1 MLKIKF
7 SNGFYRLIKEN
18 MKKLI
23 TKKTHLVISI
33 FVLVLSAIS
42 LQAQNKK
49 QITLDDIYAKG
60 TFQMAGVSGFT
71 SLNDSRYYCNM
82 DNDANILRYEFS
94 TGNLIDT
101 IIKHSDLIFD
111 NSILAFSNFEFSA
124 DENKI
129 LFSSNTESL
138 YRHST
143 QSNIFVYDVKKKKL
157 TQPFSFKVMNATF
170 SPDGNK
176 LAYVKDNNLFYYDL
190 FLNKE
195 ETITTDGK
203 VNNIINGATDWV
215 YEEEFAIWKG
225 FTWSP
230 NSDKIA
236 FYRFDE
242 SKVKEFEM
250 TMFGKLYPSTT
261 KFKYPK
267 AGEAN
272 STINILVYDL
282 RSELN
287 AEMEIGKEAD
297 IYIPRMQFTK
307 DNNTLAIQRLNRL
320 QNKLEILLA
329 NTSTGKSNVIYTE
342 ENKFYVD
349 ITDNLTFLN
358 DNKTFIITSERNGF
372 NHLYQYD
379 LKGKLVKQIT
389 NGNFDVDGFYG
400 IDEKTKTI
408 FYSSPE
414 FMLGK
419 ISSNLSAE
427 RFVYSIGLNG
437 KNKKNLTPKHGWNS
451 PTFNSSLSFFLNTYS
466 NINTPPIY
474 TINTAAGNVLRVL
487 ENNEKLTNKLA
498 NYVVS
503 KAELMSIKNEVG
515 DDLNAFIIK
524 PENFDATKKYPVIM
538 YAYNGPGHQ
547 LAVDRWMG
555 SNYYYYQVLANKGY
569 IIFCADGRGT
579 GFKGEAFKKCTYL
592 NLGKLEI
599 EDQIY
604 LAKSLGKLSYVD
616 AARIGFWGW
625 SFGGYMA
632 SLAISKGAEV
642 FKSTIAVAPVTNW
655 RFYDN
660 IYTERYMRTP
670 QENGKNYD
678 DNSPI
683 NHVEKIK
690 GNYLIIH
697 GTADDNVHFQ
707 NTVEM
712 LDAMI
717 KKNVKYDSEF
727 YPNKNHGISGG
738 KTRFHLYD
746 KMLNFWLE
754 KL

>member
-1 MLKIKF
+1 
-7 SNGFYRLIKEN
+7 
-18 MKKLI
+18 MKHTLTPTYL
-23 TKKTHLVISI
+23 TKKNALFLAVFFLFTVT
-33 FVLVLSAIS
+33 VN
-42 LQAQNKK
+42 AQNKK
-49 QITLDDIYAKG
+49 PISMDDIYAKG

-71 SLNDSRYYCNM
+71 SLNDSRYYCNL
-82 DNDANILRYEFS
+82 DNDANILRYEFAN
-94 TGNLIDT
+94 GNLVDT
-101 IIKHSDLIFD
+101 ILKHTDLLFNGGILVFD
-111 NSILAFSNFEFSA
+111 NFEFSA

-129 LFSSNTESL
+129 LFTSNTESL

-143 QSNIFVYDVKKKKL
+143 QANIFVYDVKKKKL
-157 TQPFSFKVMNATF
+157 TQPFTFKVMNATF

-203 VNNIINGATDWV
+203 FNNIINGATDWV

-225 FTWSP
+225 FAWSP

-250 TMFGKLYPSTT
+250 AMYGKLYPTQT

-272 STINILVYDL
+272 STISILVYDL

-297 IYIPRMQFTK
+297 IYIPRIQFTK
-307 DNNTLAIQRLNRL
+307 DNNVLAIQRLNRL

-329 NTSTGKSNVIYTE
+329 NTSTGKSSVIYTE
-342 ENKFYVD
+342 ENKYYVE

-358 DNKTFIITSERNGF
+358 DNKTFIITSERNGY

-389 NGNFDVDGFYG
+389 NGNFDVDAFYG

-414 FMLGK
+414 LMEGK
-419 ISSNLSAE
+419 VSKNLSAE

-451 PTFNSSLSFFLNTYS
+451 PTFNSSLSYFLNTWS
-466 NINTPPIY
+466 NINTPPVY
-474 TINTAAGNVLRVL
+474 TINTASGNQLRIL
-487 ENNEKLTNKLA
+487 ENNEKLNTKLA
-498 NYVVS
+498 GFEIA
-503 KAELMSIKNEVG
+503 KAQFMPIKNAIG

-524 PENFDATKKYPVIM
+524 PENFDPNKKYPVIM

-555 SNYYYYQVLANKGY
+555 SNYYFYQVLANKGY
-569 IIFCADGRGT
+569 IIFCADARGT

-592 NLGKLEI
+592 NLGKYEI
-599 EDQIY
+599 EDQIF
-604 LAKSLGKLSYVD
+604 LAGELGKLVYVD
-616 AARIGFWGW
+616 SKRIGFWGW

-632 SLAISKGAEV
+632 SLAISKGADV
-642 FKSTIAVAPVTNW
+642 FKSAIAVAPVTNW

-678 DNSPI
+678 DNSPLS
-683 NHVEKIK
+683 HVEKIK

-707 NTVEM
+707 NAVEM
-712 LDAMI
+712 VDAMI
-717 KKNVKYDSEF
+717 KKNIAFDSEY

-738 KTRFHLYD
+738 KTRLHLYT

>member
-1 MLKIKF
+1 MGNQF
-7 SNGFYRLIKEN
+7 SINFLNHYQNK
-18 MKKLI
+18 MKQLF
-23 TKKTHLVISI
+23 TFKTRFAISI
-33 FVLVLSAIS
+33 FTLLIITIS

-49 QITLDDIYAKG
+49 PITLEDIYSKG

-94 TGNLIDT
+94 SGNLIDT

-111 NSILAFSNFEFSA
+111 NGILAFNDFEFSA

-129 LFSSNTESL
+129 LFTSNTESL

-143 QSNIFVYDVKKKKL
+143 QSNIFVYDVKKKQL
-157 TQPFSFKVMNATF
+157 FQPIPFKVMNATF

-176 LAYVKDNNLFYYDL
+176 IAYVKDNNLFYYDL
-190 FLNKE
+190 FVKKE

-230 NSDKIA
+230 SSDKIA

-261 KFKYPK
+261 MFKYPK

-272 STINILVYDL
+272 STICILVYDL

-329 NTSTGKSNVIYTE
+329 NTTTGKSNVIYTE

-349 ITDNLTFLN
+349 ITDNLTFLA
-358 DNKTFIITSERNGF
+358 DNKTFVITSERNGY

-414 FMLGK
+414 FLEGK
-419 ISSNLSAE
+419 TSKNLSAE

-437 KNKKNLTPKHGWNS
+437 KNKKNLTPNHGWNS
-451 PTFNSSLSFFLNTYS
+451 PTFNSSLSYFLNTYS

-474 TINTAAGNVLRVL
+474 TINNAAGATLRVL
-487 ENNEKLTNKLA
+487 ENNEKLTSKLGS
-498 NYVVS
+498 YIVS
-503 KAELMSIKNEVG
+503 KAQFISIKNEGG

-524 PENFDATKKYPVIM
+524 PENFDSTKKYPVIM

-555 SNYYYYQVLANKGY
+555 SNYYFYQVLANKGY

-592 NLGKLEI
+592 NLGKYEI
-599 EDQIY
+599 EDQMF
-604 LAKSLGKLSYVD
+604 LAKLLGKLSYVD
-616 AARIGFWGW
+616 TARIGFWGW

-632 SLAISKGAEV
+632 SLAISKGANV
-642 FKSTIAVAPVTNW
+642 FKSAIAVAPVTNW
-655 RFYDN
+655 RYYDN

-717 KKNVKYDSEF
+717 KKNVNYDSEF

-738 KTRFHLYD
+738 KTRFHLYN

>member
-23 TKKTHLVISI
+23 TKKMHLVISI

-379 LKGKLVKQIT
+379 LKGKLIKQIT

>member
-1 MLKIKF
+1 MIH
-7 SNGFYRLIKEN
+7 
-18 MKKLI
+18 KLTPTYL
-23 TKKTHLVISI
+23 TKKNALFLAVFFLFTVT
-33 FVLVLSAIS
+33 VN
-42 LQAQNKK
+42 AQNKK
-49 QITLDDIYAKG
+49 PISMDDIYAKG

-71 SLNDSRYYCNM
+71 SLNDSRYYCNL
-82 DNDANILRYEFS
+82 DNDANILRYEFAN
-94 TGNLIDT
+94 GNLVDT
-101 IIKHSDLIFD
+101 ILKHTDLLFNGGILVFD
-111 NSILAFSNFEFSA
+111 NFEFSA

-129 LFSSNTESL
+129 LFTSNTESL

-143 QSNIFVYDVKKKKL
+143 QANIFVYDVKKKKL
-157 TQPFSFKVMNATF
+157 TQPFTFKVMNATF

-176 LAYVKDNNLFYYDL
+176 LAYVKENNLFYFDL

-203 VNNIINGATDWV
+203 FNSIINGATDWV

-225 FTWSP
+225 FAWSP

-250 TMFGKLYPSTT
+250 TMYGKLYPTQT

-272 STINILVYDL
+272 STISILVYDL

-297 IYIPRMQFTK
+297 IYIPRIQFTK
-307 DNNTLAIQRLNRL
+307 DNNVLAIQRLNRV

-329 NTSTGKSNVIYTE
+329 NTSTGKSSIIYTE
-342 ENKFYVD
+342 ENKYYVE

-358 DNKTFIITSERNGF
+358 DNKTFIITSERNGY

-389 NGNFDVDGFYG
+389 NGNFDVDAFYG

-414 FMLGK
+414 FIEGK
-419 ISSNLSAE
+419 VSKNLSAE

-451 PTFNSSLSFFLNTYS
+451 PTFNSSLSYFLNTWS
-466 NINTPPIY
+466 NINTPPVY
-474 TINTAAGNVLRVL
+474 TIHTAAGNQLRTL
-487 ENNEKLTNKLA
+487 ESNEKLNTKLA
-498 NYVVS
+498 GFEIA
-503 KAELMSIKNEVG
+503 KAQFMSVKNPIG

-524 PENFDATKKYPVIM
+524 PENFDPNKKYPVIM

-555 SNYYYYQVLANKGY
+555 SNYYFYQVLANKGY
-569 IIFCADGRGT
+569 IIFCADARGT

-592 NLGKLEI
+592 NLGKYEI
-599 EDQIY
+599 EDQIF
-604 LAKSLGKLSYVD
+604 LAGELGKLSYVD
-616 AARIGFWGW
+616 SKRIGFWGW

-632 SLAISKGAEV
+632 SLAISKGADV
-642 FKSTIAVAPVTNW
+642 FKSAIAVAPVTNW

-678 DNSPI
+678 DNSPLS
-683 NHVEKIK
+683 HVEKIK

-707 NTVEM
+707 NAVEM
-712 LDAMI
+712 VDAMI
-717 KKNVKYDSEF
+717 KKNIAFDSEY

-738 KTRFHLYD
+738 KTRLHLYT

>member
-1 MLKIKF
+1 MIH
-7 SNGFYRLIKEN
+7 
-18 MKKLI
+18 KLTPTYL
-23 TKKTHLVISI
+23 TKKNALFLAVFFLFTVT
-33 FVLVLSAIS
+33 VN
-42 LQAQNKK
+42 AQNKK
-49 QITLDDIYAKG
+49 PISMEDIYAKG

-71 SLNDSRYYCNM
+71 SLNDSRYYCNL
-82 DNDANILRYEFS
+82 DNDANILRYEFAN
-94 TGNLIDT
+94 GNLVDT
-101 IIKHSDLIFD
+101 ILKHTDLLFNGGILVFD
-111 NSILAFSNFEFSA
+111 NFEFSA

-129 LFSSNTESL
+129 LFASNTESL

-143 QSNIFVYDVKKKKL
+143 QANIFVYDVKKKKL
-157 TQPFSFKVMNATF
+157 TQPFNFKVMNATF

-203 VNNIINGATDWV
+203 FNNIINGATDWV

-225 FTWSP
+225 FAWSP

-250 TMFGKLYPSTT
+250 AMYGKLYPTQT

-272 STINILVYDL
+272 STISILVYDL

-297 IYIPRMQFTK
+297 IYIPRIQFTK
-307 DNNTLAIQRLNRL
+307 DNNVLAIQRLNRL

-342 ENKFYVD
+342 ENKYYVE

-358 DNKTFIITSERNGF
+358 DNKTFIITSERNGY

-389 NGNFDVDGFYG
+389 NGNFDVDAFYG

-414 FMLGK
+414 FIEGK
-419 ISSNLSAE
+419 VSKNLSAE

-451 PTFNSSLSFFLNTYS
+451 PTFNSSLSYFLNTWS
-466 NINTPPIY
+466 NINTPPVY
-474 TINTAAGNVLRVL
+474 TINTAVGSQLRIL
-487 ENNEKLTNKLA
+487 ENNEKLNTKLA
-498 NYVVS
+498 GFEIA
-503 KAELMSIKNEVG
+503 KAQFMPIKNAIG

-524 PENFDATKKYPVIM
+524 PENFDPNKKYPVIM

-555 SNYYYYQVLANKGY
+555 SNYYFYQVLANKGY
-569 IIFCADGRGT
+569 IVFCADARGT

-592 NLGKLEI
+592 NLGKYEI
-599 EDQIY
+599 EDQIF
-604 LAKSLGKLSYVD
+604 LAGELGKLSYVD
-616 AARIGFWGW
+616 SKRIGFWGW

-632 SLAISKGAEV
+632 SLAISKGADV
-642 FKSTIAVAPVTNW
+642 FKSAIAVAPVTNW

-678 DNSPI
+678 DNSPLS
-683 NHVEKIK
+683 HVEKIK

-707 NTVEM
+707 NAVEM
-712 LDAMI
+712 VDAMI
-717 KKNVKYDSEF
+717 KKNIAFDSEY

-738 KTRFHLYD
+738 KTRLHLYT